1 MIMEVVVEAYNEE
14 FARKHAENSVQKM
27 AFELCDTCTV
37 DPLDCGSR
45 YGNLRRCRLLGEKMD
60 KLFEHPE

>member
-1 MIMEVVVEAYNEE
+1 MSEHKEPYREDFE
-14 FARKHAENSVQKM
+14 RKKAENAVQKV
-27 AFELCDTCTV
+27 AYELCDMCTV
-37 DPLDCGSR
+37 DPMDCGSR